1 MKIAKVRGQDLE
13 MFYLGYS
20 ESGQRLHGYSI
31 DKVQQSGRGE
41 KEKRKAPHG
50 SKEKKKKSRLQQRAV
65 LIHPPVK
72 RKQLKQLDKT
82 ICQEDRLSTFLEKMD
97 GPFRYIT
104 YKGRKYFMK

>member
-50 SKEKKKKSRLQQRAV
+50 SKGKKKKQATTEGGFDPSTSEEEA
-65 LIHPPVK
+65 I
-72 RKQLKQLDKT
+72 KT
-82 ICQEDRLSTFLEKMD
+82 A
-97 GPFRYIT
+97 
-104 YKGRKYFMK
+104 